1 MRKLFEKRIIVVR
14 YLLCWSVTIIFAFQ
28 NLAHHTVNNLL
39 VPPVLMVVGVLA
51 SLVKIPHPW
60 GYLVLGLCYAVQVVL
75 MSTLWSVPEIFPW
88 IVCVSEICMVECI
101 SITWG
106 LEKEANKLVLYILI
120 IIQVASRK
128 VWALTDAL
136 RSENNYI
143 RKQLSKIANIRTTVV
158 DLDSPIQKAIA
169 ILHQMKS
176 LTEVNYK
183 KDKSD
188 VWSDINANV
197 VLILESLLV
206 ENPFSPDVTKQ
217 VRFCVRR
224 NLTRPVGWRQC

>member
-51 SLVKIPHPW
+51 SLVKITHPW
-60 GYLVLGLCYAVQVVL
+60 GYFVLGLCYAVQVVL

-136 RSENNYI
+136 RSEVIHNEDDIDPLLCLLERNVGI
-143 RKQLSKIANIRTTVV
+143 SK
-158 DLDSPIQKAIA
+158 
-169 ILHQMKS
+169 
-176 LTEVNYK
+176 
-183 KDKSD
+183 
-188 VWSDINANV
+188 
-197 VLILESLLV
+197 
-206 ENPFSPDVTKQ
+206 PDDDTAEGSK
-217 VRFCVRR
+217 C
-224 NLTRPVGWRQC
+224 NKEKYPGP